1 MCINRILFRIFFSGM
16 GVTVDLENQAG
27 KIGVR
32 RQLLLCVIDK
42 GVSTEQTGV
51 NGLDRLLN
59 AGRYVNPLLLRTLGF
74 SFRI

>member
-1 MCINRILFRIFFSGM
+1 MCISQIRFRLFRIGTGS
-16 GVTVDLENQAG
+16 TIDLENQTG
-27 KIGVR
+27 KIGAR

-42 GVSTEQTGV
+42 CMSAEQMGV

-74 SFRI
+74 CLRI

>member
-1 MCINRILFRIFFSGM
+1 MRINRIVFRLFLIGM
-16 GVTVDLENQAG
+16 RVTVDLENHTG
-27 KIGVR
+27 EIGGR
-32 RQLLLCVIDK
+32 RQLLFCVIDK
-42 GVSTEQTGV
+42 CMSTEQAGV